1 MNIGVN
7 MRWRKVLGDLRAY
20 RMQIILMTV
29 VLVLGTAGVVAALNA
44 QAILKREIAAS
55 FRQAASPDLALWF
68 ESPEARAQ
76 AIIGKQEGV
85 AGTEWRRSMF
95 TRIAASDGSWLPVR
109 LTVVAD
115 FASQKTGIVHL
126 HQGNWPTSDGGIFI
140 EQSAESMV
148 DTMNGVRLRTPAG
161 EVVTLPVAGWV
172 HDTAVAPSIQ
182 ERMLYAY
189 VSPATATKLGQNPL
203 LDQLLVKMDYRRSTG
218 AAYELGNGLM
228 ETLAHDGVPAL
239 RMDVLPAEHPHAP
252 LMNAMLRVLEVLS
265 AVAFACSAAL
275 AGYLVSAWMRREVR
289 QVGIMKTMGARW
301 QQIALQYFALAGPLV
316 LLAIAVALPLGMLLG
331 RAIVQHYAVVLNIDV
346 ADMQA
351 PPALLLRELA
361 FSLCIPLIAMI
372 VPIVRAARMSVR
384 VAIQDAGITPLSGVS
399 RLATRW
405 VKLPGQ
411 IGWNFALRNSWRRP
425 WRLTFMLL
433 GLSAGGALL
442 MLTHS
447 NYESLISVIDTSL
460 QNQGHDVELVLPR
473 ALPAAQIETIARS
486 VDDVAIAEAWRRAGV
501 TIGSDDNATSTN
513 ATSTRR
519 ITLNAYPAG
528 SRLFHL
534 PVVQGRTPS
543 ANAKNEVM
551 ITRTLQEFYP
561 NLNTGSHIE
570 LEFRGRRIPVVVS
583 GLIEEIGAPALYTQF
598 DSFEAITALGDQSS
612 SLRIKAG
619 SDQISPLVSALDRAF
634 LAQRL
639 PPAQIISREMV
650 RDALEEH
657 FKVVGDVIRMVALAA
672 ALVGA
677 IILAAT
683 SALNV
688 IERGREIGI
697 LRAIGATPGRIST
710 FFLAE
715 GAAVTLA
722 GFALSILL
730 SIPLTLAMLNAAEN
744 RLLHVAV
751 PMKFSWLG
759 MSILGSGA
767 LVVMLAVYCAI
778 AWSLR
783 KSVRDALAYE

>member
-1 MNIGVN
+1 MNT
-7 MRWRKVLGDLRAY
+7 RWRKVLGDLRAY
-20 RMQIILMTV
+20 RMQIVLMTM

-44 QAILKREIAAS
+44 QAILKREIAVS
-55 FRQAASPDLALWF
+55 FKRAASPDLALWF
-68 ESPEARAQ
+68 ENADARAQ
-76 AIIGKQEGV
+76 GIIGKQEGV
-85 AGTEWRRSMF
+85 AATEWRRNAF
-95 TRIAASDGSWLPVR
+95 ARIAASDGTWLPVR
-109 LTVVAD
+109 LTVMAD
-115 FASQKTGIVHL
+115 FAAQKTGIVHL
-126 HQGNWPTSDGGIFI
+126 HQGTWPGVDGGILI
-140 EQSAESMV
+140 EQSAQSMV
-148 DTMNGVRLRTPAG
+148 DSANGVRLRTPAG
-161 EVVTLPVAGWV
+161 DVVTLPVAGWV
-172 HDTAVAPSIQ
+172 HDTAVAPSTQ

-189 VSPATATKLGQNPL
+189 VSPATAVKLGQSAI
-203 LDQLLVKMDYRRSTG
+203 LDQLLVKMDDRRTTS
-218 AAYELGNGLM
+218 AVYEMGNGLL
-228 ETLAHDGVPAL
+228 ETLAHEGSPAL
-239 RMDVLPAEHPHAP
+239 RMDVLPGQHPHAP

-265 AVAFACSAAL
+265 AIAFACSAAL

-289 QVGIMKTMGARW
+289 QVGIMKTLGARW

-316 LLAIAVALPLGMLLG
+316 LLAIVLALPLGVLLG
-331 RAIVQHYAVVLNIDV
+331 QAIVDHYAVVLNIDV
-346 ADMQA
+346 ANMTA
-351 PPALLLRELA
+351 PPALLLREIA
-361 FSLCIPLIAMI
+361 FALCIPMIAMI

-399 RLATRW
+399 RLATKL

-425 WRLTFMLL
+425 WRLIFMLL

-447 NYESLISVIDTSL
+447 NYESLINVIDTSL
-460 QNQGHDVELVLPR
+460 ENQGHDVEVILPR

-501 TIGSDDNATSTN
+501 TIASGDGDNVARASD
-513 ATSTRR
+513 TRR

-528 SRLFHL
+528 SKLFHL
-534 PVVQGRTPS
+534 PVVQGRPPA
-543 ANAKNEVM
+543 ANARNEIM

-561 NLNTGSHIE
+561 QLKPGSQIE
-570 LEFRGRRIPVVVS
+570 IVFRGRRTPVVVS

-612 SLRIKAG
+612 SVRIKAG
-619 SDQISPLVSALDRAF
+619 SDQISPLASALDRAF
-634 LAQRL
+634 LGERL
-639 PPAQIISREMV
+639 PPAQIVSRMMV

-683 SALNV
+683 SGLNV

-697 LRAIGATPGRIST
+697 LRAIGATPRRIAAL
-710 FFLAE
+710 FLAE

-722 GFALSILL
+722 GFALSVLL
-730 SIPLTLAMLNAAEN
+730 SIPLTLAMLDAAEN
-744 RLLHVAV
+744 HLLHVAV

-759 MSILGSGA
+759 LSILGSGA
-767 LVVMLAVYCAI
+767 IVVMLAVSGAI